1 MKILQAPP
9 MASNA
14 RHNCPVDAMLDVIG
28 GKWKMPILWTLSQKT
43 HRFGELRRAIPDV
56 TEKVLAQQL
65 RQLEADGLVWR
76 EEFPEVPPRMEYSLT
91 ERGRTLIPVL
101 NRVADWGAQHLSDRV
116 ADATPAA

>member
-1 MKILQAPP
+1 

-43 HRFGELRRAIPDV
+43 HRVGELRRAIPDI